1 MVLYGRDSQPFLL
14 KVPIDLKQNFL
25 FRLLQKF
32 EQEIL
37 NNHWCEAKAI
47 CCQYLRLLEDSR
59 TSIGYPHK
67 AFEAGSHALTCL
79 LWKMHGNGLKI
90 EEELEPNEEE

>member
-1 MVLYGRDSQPFLL
+1 MNEKLTF
-14 KVPIDLKQNFL
+14 N
-25 FRLLQKF
+25 FRLLQRF

-37 NNHWCEAKAI
+37 NDHWFEAKRI

-59 TSIGYPHK
+59 SSIGYPHK

-90 EEELEPNEEE
+90 EEELELNEE